1 MSAITSN
8 RYGSR
13 AADRR
18 DYALLLGFVTP
29 VIAGGVALRRLGLL
43 PDPARHVAARQSFIH
58 AVRSRVAALVPFAFM
73 G

>member
-8 RYGSR
+8 RAR

-18 DYALLLGFVTP
+18 DYALLMGLLTP
-29 VIAGGVALRRLGLL
+29 AFAGGVALRRLGLL
-43 PDPARHVAARQSFIH
+43 SDPARHVAARDSFLH
-58 AVRSRVAALVPFAFM
+58 AVRSRVAAVIPFAFM